1 MINVDKLKD
10 NLSVS
15 SFKRLAP
22 IQRIDNAIVTYQ
34 IIPHADIT
42 NNNRRLWRSIYKMY
56 EMYDRPIS
64 RIEREGFKLTF
75 RKKDL
80 FWFDVVL
87 RQKDG
92 QKSVEFYVS
101 TSEYQATKL
110 KRKLENKMSVTF
122 KEASAESLQIPST
135 SKDTV
140 VQELRYM
147 KHNVFSLASN
157 FAEAKTPI
165 ASVLN
170 TVDEIQF
177 DGDFARLSVC
187 NDIENRSRWVK
198 SAQWAYEKIENGKI
212 PQRALLSPRS
222 IGLLLKTIVSAV
234 VNEIDSLMTD
244 VLDAFD
250 KTFFGSDKRFEK
262 KLALIEKHSL
272 EDEIGTTKL
281 SKEKGNLPVFRSHIR
296 VVAHS
301 KDRLTRDS
309 ISETLSLSMQDL
321 ADTNELHGVKLYG
334 SRRKKVIEELNT
346 LELSPTTMRDPNVNL
361 VSTDEMSKLALM
373 LPNRELQLKYADA
386 LDVKTRIEA
395 EVPSVLQNEKNLLV
409 GYSEVKDRKIP
420 VGLPAHQKDNFY
432 SGYTF
437 IGKQGSGKDTSIQT
451 FVHGASNMGIS
462 NFIIDWIGEPGHR
475 GMADGIRDLLP
486 ADKVID
492 IDLANEDFIV
502 PMDLTEVI
510 GKLGRKG
517 GSRFAMEMI
526 DFMDLDGMAR
536 SQKYLTEA
544 SKASNGS
551 LFNIKR
557 LIEDQQFRE
566 SRIAELIKDGNI
578 RLANDLLSWGTN
590 DELGNKCDAII
601 NRLNMFFG
609 DDTLYDI
616 FSQPPKAEVDF
627 EQWMKEGKTV
637 IIRIPKRKLGNA
649 AKVLAHWITL
659 KVLMTRML
667 MEQSDKDAHG
677 CFMIFNEPEQVESEG
692 LARLMGR
699 IATEG
704 RKERLGS
711 IFAFHHWGKLP
722 SYLQDNLIAGGVNQ
736 FLFAND
742 HKKTFELAK
751 ERLEPTFTVED
762 ALRTPKHYAIAIL
775 NTNEPLNAFLVHMLP
790 PVPESERY
798 DNSFLTL
805 RHARMYGRSWS
816 ELQRM
821 AL

>member
-1 MINVDKLKD
+1 MDFPFELPEKYTVYK
-10 NLSVS
+10 
-15 SFKRLAP
+15 FKR
-22 IQRIDNAIVTYQ
+22 NAIKVFRV
-34 IIPHADIT
+34 IPHADIA
-42 NNNRRLWRSIYKMY
+42 NNNKRLWRAIYKMY
-56 EMYDRPIS
+56 EMYESPRS
-64 RIEREGFKLTF
+64 RLERDGFKLTL
-75 RKKDL
+75 REKDY
-80 FWFDVVL
+80 FWFDVVF

-92 QKSVEFYVS
+92 KKSVEFYVT
-101 TSEYQATKL
+101 TSEYQADKL
-110 KRKLENKMSVTF
+110 KRKIENKMSVTF
-122 KEASAESLQIPST
+122 SEASVEDLQVPTDNTI
-135 SKDTV
+135 
-140 VQELRYM
+140 VQELRYL
-147 KHNVFSLASN
+147 KHDIFTLNTNSN
-157 FAEAKTPI
+157 DVKTPI
-165 ASVLN
+165 SSILA
-170 TVDEIQF
+170 TVDELQY
-177 DGDFARLSVC
+177 DGDMARLSLC
-187 NDIENRSRWVK
+187 NEVENRNKWVRN
-198 SAQWAYEKIENGKI
+198 AQWAYEKASNGKV
-212 PQRALLSPRS
+212 PQRAKVTGKMITNYIRIFITSV
-222 IGLLLKTIVSAV
+222 I
-234 VNEIDSLMTD
+234 NEINSLLIDTFQ
-244 VLDAFD
+244 AFQNVFI
-250 KTFFGSDKRFEK
+250 KSDKSYDK
-262 KLALIEKHSL
+262 KDVIKKAYSI
-272 EDEIGTTKL
+272 EDEIGTTRL
-281 SKEKGNLPVFRSHIR
+281 DRSKGNLPVFKSHIR
-296 VVAHS
+296 IAAHS
-301 KDRLTRDS
+301 EDRLTRDS
-309 ISETLSLSMQDL
+309 MAESLALSTQDL
-321 ADTNELHGVKLYG
+321 SETNELHGVKVNG
-334 SRRKKVIEELNT
+334 KKRARVLNELNT
-346 LELSPTTMRDPNVNL
+346 LELTPQTHLDPNVNL

-373 LPNRELQLKYADA
+373 LPNRELQRKYAEE
-386 LDVKTRIEA
+386 LDVKKRIET
-395 EVPSVLQNEKNLLV
+395 EIPSVLQSDKNLLI

-437 IGKQGSGKDTSIQT
+437 IGKQGSGKDTAIQN
-451 FVHGASNMGIS
+451 FVYGASNIGIS
-462 NFIIDWIGEPGHR
+462 TFVIDWIGEPGHR

-486 ADKVID
+486 ADKIID

-517 GSRFAMEMI
+517 GSRFALEMI
-526 DFMDLDGMAR
+526 DFMQLENLAR

-557 LIEDQQFRE
+557 IIEDENFRAD
-566 SRIAELIKDGNI
+566 RIEQLMKDGNI
-578 RLANDLLSWGTN
+578 RLANDLISWGTN
-590 DELGNKCDAII
+590 ADLGNKCDAII

-609 DDTLYDI
+609 DDTLFDI

-667 MEQSDKDAHG
+667 MEQDDKDAHG

-692 LARLMGR
+692 LAKLMGR

-790 PVPESERY
+790 PVPESERF

-805 RHARMYGRSWS
+805 RHARMYGRSWT
-816 ELQRM
+816 ELQKM
-821 AL
+821 VL